1 MLNLD
6 THILIHALD
15 GSLTPVEIK
24 ILNDDSDWA
33 ISAIVLWE
41 IEKLYEKGR
50 IRFSLDA
57 PMLAR
62 ALGSLQVLPITP
74 EICLNLRRL
83 DFNSDP
89 ADELIGATSLT
100 HGMALVT
107 RDRRIRATK
116 LFPCLG
122 G

>member
-15 GSLTPVEIK
+15 GSLTSAEMK
-24 ILNDDSDWA
+24 ILNEDSDWA

-50 IRFSLDA
+50 IRFGLDA
-57 PMLAR
+57 PMLTR
-62 ALGSLQVLPITP
+62 ALGRLHIWPITP

-83 DFNSDP
+83 DFKSDP
-89 ADELIGATSLT
+89 ADELMGATSLT
-100 HGMALVT
+100 HAIALVT